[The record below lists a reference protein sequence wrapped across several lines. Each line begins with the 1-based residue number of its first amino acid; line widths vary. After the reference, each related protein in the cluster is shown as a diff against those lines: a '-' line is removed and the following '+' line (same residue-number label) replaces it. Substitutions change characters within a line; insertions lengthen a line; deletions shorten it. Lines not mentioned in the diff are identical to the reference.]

1 MEFSSK
7 SNVLKSLKKSL
18 KKSKIEKIYDF
29 SVSNWV
35 ENEKIILDEISNNF
49 QSKIIVR
56 SSAIG
61 EDSVNSSEA
70 GSYESILNV
79 PSNSKNKIKS
89 AINSIIFSYNQKG
102 NFNQNNQ
109 ILIQNQTSNVI
120 MSGVIFTKTED
131 IGAPYYVINYDD
143 GENTDTVTKGEI
155 NKVVKIFRS
164 PSTKINK
171 KFRKIIESIK
181 EIEGIFKQYYLDIE
195 FALTKSNE
203 VVIFQVRPITF
214 IKNCNSISEKKIGKI
229 IENNKEKYLKIIKSL
244 KYNSKNIFS
253 DMADW
258 NPSEIIGNN
267 PNLLDY
273 TLYDYLLLKSE
284 WREGRR
290 VLGYQDTSPKPLMY
304 KFGNKPYIDVIAS
317 FNSMIPSTINT
328 NPIPILNTSYISASE
343 ISPFS

>member
-143 GENTDTVTKGEI
+143 GENTDIYFSKYIT
-155 NKVVKIFRS
+155 NKH
-164 PSTKINK
+164 
-171 KFRKIIESIK
+171 
-181 EIEGIFKQYYLDIE
+181 
-195 FALTKSNE
+195 
-203 VVIFQVRPITF
+203 
-214 IKNCNSISEKKIGKI
+214 
-229 IENNKEKYLKIIKSL
+229 
-244 KYNSKNIFS
+244 
-253 DMADW
+253 
-258 NPSEIIGNN
+258 
-267 PNLLDY
+267 
-273 TLYDYLLLKSE
+273 
-284 WREGRR
+284 
-290 VLGYQDTSPKPLMY
+290 
-304 KFGNKPYIDVIAS
+304 
-317 FNSMIPSTINT
+317 
-328 NPIPILNTSYISASE
+328 
-343 ISPFS
+343 